1 MTVSYFSG
9 RTHLEAVEHAA
20 RIALKRGEPAYVG
33 TVKANPWVGP
43 DEPVRYARW
52 VTADLPSWNTWR
64 DRVVHLACIRPDEA
78 QDMLA
83 QVAKLRAAREKRRN
97 RWDRGRNLKRA

>member
-1 MTVSYFSG
+1 VTVSYFSG

-20 RIALKRGEPAYVG
+20 RIALKQGEPAYVG

-52 VTADLPSWNTWR
+52 VTTMMPSWATWR
-64 DRVVHLACIRPDEA
+64 DRVVHLACIRPEEA
-78 QDMLA
+78 QDVLTK
-83 QVAKLRAAREKRRN
+83 VSKLRTARERRRM
-97 RWDRGRNLKRA
+97 RWDRGHILKRA

>member
-9 RTHLEAVEHAA
+9 RTHLEAAEHAA
-20 RIALKRGEPAYVG
+20 RIALKRNAPAYVG

-52 VTADLPSWNTWR
+52 VTTMLPSWEAWR
-64 DRVVHLACIRPDEA
+64 GRVVHLACIRPDEA
-78 QDMLA
+78 RGLLDRIA
-83 QVAKLRAAREKRRN
+83 RLRAVREMRRN
-97 RWDRGRNLKRA
+97 RWDRGRKLKHA